1 MTTKLSSGTIYFIGV
16 GVGIFT
22 GFALC
27 CMLNKS
33 TESDLETKAV
43 RQGYINIQG
52 TDYKLV
58 PVDVRTILVEKEQS
72 K

>member
-16 GVGIFT
+16 SIGIFA
-22 GFALC
+22 GFTLC
-27 CMLNKS
+27 WMLNKS
-33 TESDLETKAV
+33 TESDLETKAI

-58 PVDVRTILVEKEQS
+58 PVEVKTIFVEKEQS